1 MCGTAGSLHN
11 NAFASVNQFS
21 SEGFMSVRTEASSNV
36 KPIVHTAARARSRLK
51 DIPAHARRLAAEAI
65 GIDSHIDTVQR
76 ILVMGE
82 DLSKRWDVGHVDI
95 PRLHAGGTHA
105 PFFALW
111 VPVYFPGA
119 EAVRRTL
126 DLRDAMQTLFDAHKD
141 KIELATTATDIVR
154 IVKKDKIAVFL
165 TVEGGHTID
174 DDLRVLRMY
183 YQLGIR
189 SMTLTHSR
197 NNNWA
202 DSATDEPVHN
212 GLTDFGKEVVREM
225 NRLGMVVDVS
235 HVADKTFYDTL
246 DVTTKPVMLTHS
258 SMRAI
263 SDVPRNVT
271 DEMLWALQK
280 NGGVVGITF
289 GEGFVNPKDADAL
302 RAAIEI
308 ETTAPVMTGRTLDD
322 YAAQDVRKLFGTRVK
337 VAATV
342 EDVADHID
350 HAVKIAGIDH
360 VGIGSD
366 FDGVSGPPNGLDD
379 VSKMPALIEVL
390 LERGYSDRD
399 LKKILGGNTLRVIRE
414 VIGK

>member
-1 MCGTAGSLHN
+1 MKSGGLET
-11 NAFASVNQFS
+11 FS
-21 SEGFMSVRTEASSNV
+21 EQELITHQ
-36 KPIVHTAARARSRLK
+36 KIPLRARK
-51 DIPAHARRLAAEAI
+51 LAAEAI

-76 ILVMGE
+76 VLVMGE
-82 DLSKRWDVGHVDI
+82 DLGKRWDAGHVDI
-95 PRLHAGGTHA
+95 PRLQEGGTHA

-126 DLRDAMQTLFDAHKD
+126 DLRDAMQSVLDTHKD
-141 KIELATTATDIVR
+141 QMELATTAADIRR
-154 IVKKDKIAVFL
+154 IVKAGKISVFL

-183 YQLGIR
+183 YQLGVR

-202 DSATDEPVHN
+202 DSATDKPVHN
-212 GLTDFGKEVVREM
+212 GLTDFGREVVREM
-225 NRLGMVVDVS
+225 NRLGMLVDVS

-246 DVTTKPVMLTHS
+246 SVTSKPVIVSHS

-263 SDVPRNVT
+263 SPVPRNVT
-271 DEMLWALQK
+271 DEMLWALAK
-280 NGGVVGITF
+280 NGGVIGISF
-289 GEGFVNPKDADAL
+289 GEGFVNPKDAEAL
-302 RAAIEI
+302 ESAIKT
-308 ETTAPVMTGRTLDD
+308 ETTGPALTGRALDD
-322 YAAQDVRKLFGTRVK
+322 YAAEDVRNLFGTRLK

-342 EDVADHID
+342 ADVADHID
-350 HAVKIAGIDH
+350 HAVRIAGIDH

-390 LERGYSDRD
+390 LERGYAERD
-399 LKKILGGNTLRVIRE
+399 VKKILGENYLRVIRE
-414 VIGK
+414 VTGK

>member
-1 MCGTAGSLHN
+1 MSETQKNTSGMTTAVLDTPRKFKTRELSDIP
-11 NAFASVNQFS
+11 S
-21 SEGFMSVRTEASSNV
+21 
-36 KPIVHTAARARSRLK
+36 RARK
-51 DIPAHARRLAAEAI
+51 LAAEAI

-82 DLSKRWDVGHVDI
+82 DLSKRQDVGHVDI
-95 PRLHAGGTHA
+95 PRLHEGGIHA

-126 DLRDAMQTLFDAHKD
+126 DLRDAMQSLFDAHKD
-141 KIELATTATDIVR
+141 KIELATTAADIKR
-154 IVKKDKIAVFL
+154 IVKAHKIAAFL

-174 DDLRVLRMY
+174 DDLRVLPIF
-183 YQLGIR
+183 YQVGIR
-189 SMTLTHSR
+189 AMTLTHSR

-202 DSATDEPVHN
+202 DSATDTPVHN

-225 NRLGMVVDVS
+225 NRLGMLVDVS
-235 HVADKTFYDTL
+235 HVADKTFYDAL
-246 DVTTKPVMLTHS
+246 AVTTKPVIISHS
-258 SMRAI
+258 SMRAL

-271 DEMLWALQK
+271 DEMLWALAK
-280 NGGVVGITF
+280 NGGVIGISF
-289 GEGFVNPKDADAL
+289 GEGFINPKDAGPL
-302 RAAIEI
+302 RAEI
-308 ETTAPVMTGRTLDD
+308 NTKPMAPLLTGRALDD
-322 YAAQDVRKLFGTRVK
+322 YAAEDVRTLFGHRVK

-342 EDVADHID
+342 EDVANHID
-350 HAVKIAGIDH
+350 HAVKVAGIDA

-390 LERGYSDRD
+390 LERDYAERD
-399 LKKILGGNTLRVIRE
+399 VKKILGENYLRVIRE
-414 VIGK
+414 VTGK

>member
-1 MCGTAGSLHN
+1 MTVTKGKASRTGTIDH
-11 NAFASVNQFS
+11 VQ
-21 SEGFMSVRTEASSNV
+21 
-36 KPIVHTAARARSRLK
+36 KARSNDTL
-51 DIPAHARRLAAEAI
+51 AHARKLAAESI

-76 ILVMGE
+76 VLVMGE
-82 DLSKRWDVGHVDI
+82 DLAERWNVGHVDV
-95 PRLHAGGTHA
+95 PRLHEGGTHA

-141 KIELATTATDIVR
+141 KIELATTAADIRR
-154 IVKKDKIAVFL
+154 IVKAKKIAAFL

-183 YQLGIR
+183 YQLGVR

-202 DSATDEPVHN
+202 DSSTDTPVHN
-212 GLTDFGKEVVREM
+212 GLTDFGKDVVREM
-225 NRLGMVVDVS
+225 NRLGMLVDVS
-235 HVADKTFYDTL
+235 HVADKTFYDAL
-246 DVTTKPVMLTHS
+246 EVTTKPVMLTHS

-271 DEMLWALQK
+271 DEMLWALAK

-289 GEGFVNPKDADAL
+289 GEGFVNPNDAEAL
-302 RAAIEI
+302 RSAIEI
-308 ETTAPVMTGRTLDD
+308 ETHAPALTGRTLDD
-322 YAAQDVRKLFGTRVK
+322 YAAEDVRKLFGTRVK

-342 EDVADHID
+342 EDVADHVD
-350 HAVKIAGIDH
+350 HAVKVAGIDH

-379 VSKMPALIEVL
+379 VSKMPALIAVL
-390 LERGYSDRD
+390 LERGYSERN
-399 LKKILGGNTLRVIRE
+399 LKKVLGGNTLRVIRE
-414 VIGK
+414 VTGK

>member
-1 MCGTAGSLHN
+1 MKSGGLET
-11 NAFASVNQFS
+11 FS
-21 SEGFMSVRTEASSNV
+21 EQELITHQ
-36 KPIVHTAARARSRLK
+36 KIPLRARK
-51 DIPAHARRLAAEAI
+51 LAAEAI

-76 ILVMGE
+76 VLVMGE
-82 DLSKRWDVGHVDI
+82 DLGKRWDAGHVDI
-95 PRLHAGGTHA
+95 PRLQEGGTHA

-126 DLRDAMQTLFDAHKD
+126 DLRDAMQSVLDTHKD
-141 KIELATTATDIVR
+141 QMELATTAADIRR
-154 IVKKDKIAVFL
+154 IVKAGKISVFL

-174 DDLRVLRMY
+174 DDLRVLRMF
-183 YQLGIR
+183 YQLGVR

-202 DSATDEPVHN
+202 DSATDKPVHN
-212 GLTDFGKEVVREM
+212 GLTDFGREVVREM
-225 NRLGMVVDVS
+225 NRLGMLVDVS

-246 DVTTKPVMLTHS
+246 SVTSKPVIVSHS

-263 SDVPRNVT
+263 SPVPRNVT
-271 DEMLWALQK
+271 DEMLWALAK
-280 NGGVVGITF
+280 NGGVIGISF
-289 GEGFVNPKDADAL
+289 GEGFINPKDAEAL
-302 RAAIEI
+302 ESAIKT
-308 ETTAPVMTGRTLDD
+308 ETAGPALTGRALDD
-322 YAAQDVRKLFGTRVK
+322 YAAEDVRNLFGTRLK

-342 EDVADHID
+342 ADVADHID
-350 HAVKIAGIDH
+350 HAVRIAGIDH

-390 LERGYSDRD
+390 LQRGYAERD
-399 LKKILGGNTLRVIRE
+399 VKKILGENYLRVIRE
-414 VIGK
+414 VTGK

>member
-1 MCGTAGSLHN
+1 
-11 NAFASVNQFS
+11 
-21 SEGFMSVRTEASSNV
+21 MSVIVKKSSNLNAL
-36 KPIVHTAARARSRLK
+36 VHHSATQLQKSDDIPARARKIAS
-51 DIPAHARRLAAEAI
+51 EAI

-76 ILVMGE
+76 ILVMDE
-82 DLSKRWDVGHVDI
+82 DLGKRWDVGHVDI
-95 PRLHAGGTHA
+95 PRLHEGGTHA

-126 DLRDAMQTLFDAHKD
+126 DLRDAMQTLFETHKD

-154 IVKKDKIAVFL
+154 IVKSKKIAAFL

-202 DSATDEPVHN
+202 DSATDKPVHN

-235 HVADKTFYDTL
+235 HVADKTFFDAL
-246 DVTTKPVMLTHS
+246 AVTTKPVMLTHS

-271 DEMLWALQK
+271 DEMLWALAK

-302 RAAIEI
+302 RLAIEI
-308 ETTAPVMTGRTLDD
+308 ETTAPVQTGRTLDD

-342 EDVADHID
+342 EDVADHVG
-350 HAVKIAGIDH
+350 HAVKTAGIDH

-379 VSKMPALIEVL
+379 VSKMPALIAVL
-390 LERGYSDRD
+390 LERGYSNRD
-399 LKKILGGNTLRVIRE
+399 LKKILGENTLRVIRE
-414 VIGK
+414 VTGK

>member
-1 MCGTAGSLHN
+1 MKSSSVEHLSEHAPITRKTISL
-11 NAFASVNQFS
+11 
-21 SEGFMSVRTEASSNV
+21 
-36 KPIVHTAARARSRLK
+36 RARK
-51 DIPAHARRLAAEAI
+51 LAAEAI

-76 ILVMGE
+76 VLVMGE
-82 DLSKRWDVGHVDI
+82 DLGKRWDVGHVDI
-95 PRLHAGGTHA
+95 PRLREGGTHA

-126 DLRDAMQTLFDAHKD
+126 DLRDAMQSVLDTHKD
-141 KIELATTATDIVR
+141 QMELATTAADIRR
-154 IVKKDKIAVFL
+154 IVKAGKISVFL

-183 YQLGIR
+183 YQLGVR

-202 DSATDEPVHN
+202 DSATDKPVHN
-212 GLTDFGKEVVREM
+212 GLTDFGKAVVREM

-235 HVADKTFYDTL
+235 HVADKTFYDAL
-246 DVTTKPVMLTHS
+246 EVTTKPVMLTHS

-271 DEMLWALQK
+271 DEMLWALKK

-289 GEGFVNPKDADAL
+289 GEGFVNPKDEEAL
-302 RAAIEI
+302 RSAIEI
-308 ETTAPVMTGRTLDD
+308 ETTAPVMSGRTLDD

-350 HAVKIAGIDH
+350 HAVKVAGIDH

-379 VSKMPALIEVL
+379 VSKMPALIAVL
-390 LERGYSDRD
+390 LERGYKERD
-399 LKKILGGNTLRVIRE
+399 VKKILGENTLRVIRE
-414 VIGK
+414 VTGK

>member
-1 MCGTAGSLHN
+1 MKSGGLET
-11 NAFASVNQFS
+11 FS
-21 SEGFMSVRTEASSNV
+21 EQELITHQ
-36 KPIVHTAARARSRLK
+36 KIPLRART
-51 DIPAHARRLAAEAI
+51 LAAEAI

-76 ILVMGE
+76 VLVMGE
-82 DLSKRWDVGHVDI
+82 DLGKRWDAGHVDI
-95 PRLHAGGTHA
+95 PRLQEGGTHA

-126 DLRDAMQTLFDAHKD
+126 DLRDAMQSVLDTHKD
-141 KIELATTATDIVR
+141 QMELATTAADIRR
-154 IVKKDKIAVFL
+154 IVKAGKISVFL

-183 YQLGIR
+183 YQLGVR

-202 DSATDEPVHN
+202 DSATDKPVHN
-212 GLTDFGKEVVREM
+212 GLTDFGREVVREM
-225 NRLGMVVDVS
+225 NRLGMLVDVS

-246 DVTTKPVMLTHS
+246 SVTSKPVIVSHS

-263 SDVPRNVT
+263 SPVPRNVT
-271 DEMLWALQK
+271 DEMLWALAK
-280 NGGVVGITF
+280 NGGVIGISF
-289 GEGFVNPKDADAL
+289 GEGFVNPKDAEAL
-302 RAAIEI
+302 ESAIKT
-308 ETTAPVMTGRTLDD
+308 ETAGPALTGRALDD
-322 YAAQDVRKLFGTRVK
+322 YAAEDVRNLFGTRVK

-342 EDVADHID
+342 ADVADHID
-350 HAVKIAGIDH
+350 HAVRIAGIDH

-390 LERGYSDRD
+390 LERGYAERD
-399 LKKILGGNTLRVIRE
+399 VKKILGENYLRVIRE
-414 VIGK
+414 VTGK

>member
-1 MCGTAGSLHN
+1 MTLETIGNPELPTHRKIS
-11 NAFASVNQFS
+11 
-21 SEGFMSVRTEASSNV
+21 
-36 KPIVHTAARARSRLK
+36 PRALK
-51 DIPAHARRLAAEAI
+51 LAAEAI

-76 ILVMGE
+76 VLVMDE
-82 DLSKRWDVGHVDI
+82 DLGKRWDVGHVDL
-95 PRLHAGGTHA
+95 PRLRAGGMHA

-126 DLRDAMQTLFDAHKD
+126 DLRDAMQSMLNVHPDQM
-141 KIELATTATDIVR
+141 ELATTAADIKR
-154 IVKKDKIAVFL
+154 IVKQNKIAVFL

-202 DSATDEPVHN
+202 DSATDKPAHN

-235 HVADKTFYDTL
+235 HVSDKTFYDAL
-246 DVTTKPVMLTHS
+246 AVTSKPVILSHS
-258 SMRAI
+258 SMRAL

-271 DEMLWALQK
+271 DEMLWALAK
-280 NGGVVGITF
+280 NGGVVGISF
-289 GEGFVNPKDADAL
+289 GEGFVNPADAEAL
-302 RAAIEI
+302 RSAIET
-308 ETTAPVMTGRTLDD
+308 ETTAPLMTGRALDD
-322 YAAQDVRKLFGTRVK
+322 YAAEDVRKLFGTRVK
-337 VAATV
+337 VAATA
-342 EDVADHID
+342 EDVANHID
-350 HAVKIAGIDH
+350 HAVKTAGIDH

-366 FDGVSGPPNGLDD
+366 YDGVSGPPNGLND
-379 VSKMPALIEVL
+379 VSRMPALIDVL
-390 LERGYSDRD
+390 LERGYTERD
-399 LKKILGGNTLRVIRE
+399 VKKIWGENYLRVIRA
-414 VIGK
+414 VTGS

>member
-1 MCGTAGSLHN
+1 MKSGGLET
-11 NAFASVNQFS
+11 FS
-21 SEGFMSVRTEASSNV
+21 EQELITHQ
-36 KPIVHTAARARSRLK
+36 KIPLRART
-51 DIPAHARRLAAEAI
+51 LAAEAI

-76 ILVMGE
+76 VLVMGE
-82 DLSKRWDVGHVDI
+82 DLGKRWDAGHVDI
-95 PRLHAGGTHA
+95 PRLQEGGTHA

-126 DLRDAMQTLFDAHKD
+126 DLRDAMQSVLDTHKD
-141 KIELATTATDIVR
+141 QMELATTAADIRR
-154 IVKKDKIAVFL
+154 IVKAGKISVFL

-183 YQLGIR
+183 YQLGVR

-202 DSATDEPVHN
+202 DSATDKPVHN
-212 GLTDFGKEVVREM
+212 GLTDFGREVVREM
-225 NRLGMVVDVS
+225 NRLGMLVDVS

-246 DVTTKPVMLTHS
+246 SVTSKPVIVSHS

-263 SDVPRNVT
+263 SPVPRNVT
-271 DEMLWALQK
+271 DEMLWALAK
-280 NGGVVGITF
+280 NGGVIGISF
-289 GEGFVNPKDADAL
+289 GEGFVNPKDAEAL
-302 RAAIEI
+302 ESAIKT
-308 ETTAPVMTGRTLDD
+308 ETAGPALTGRALDD
-322 YAAQDVRKLFGTRVK
+322 YAAEDVRNLFGTRLK

-342 EDVADHID
+342 ADVADHID
-350 HAVKIAGIDH
+350 HAVRIAGIDH

-390 LERGYSDRD
+390 LERGYAERD
-399 LKKILGGNTLRVIRE
+399 VKKILGENYLRVIRE
-414 VIGK
+414 VTGK

>member
-1 MCGTAGSLHN
+1 MKTMTLESIANPEVPAQRKIS
-11 NAFASVNQFS
+11 
-21 SEGFMSVRTEASSNV
+21 
-36 KPIVHTAARARSRLK
+36 ARALK
-51 DIPAHARRLAAEAI
+51 LAAEAI

-76 ILVMGE
+76 VLVMGE
-82 DLSKRWDVGHVDI
+82 DLGKRWDVGHVDL
-95 PRLHAGGTHA
+95 PRLREGGTHA

-126 DLRDAMQTLFDAHKD
+126 DLRDAMQWMLDAHPD
-141 KIELATTATDIVR
+141 QMELATTAADIRR
-154 IVKKDKIAVFL
+154 IVKQRKIAVFL

-202 DSATDEPVHN
+202 DSATDKPAHN

-225 NRLGMVVDVS
+225 NRLGMLVDVS

-246 DVTTKPVMLTHS
+246 AVTTKPVIVSHS
-258 SMRAI
+258 SMRAL
-263 SDVPRNVT
+263 SDVPRNIS
-271 DEMLWALQK
+271 DEMLWALAK
-280 NGGVVGITF
+280 NGGVVGISF
-289 GEGFVNPKDADAL
+289 GEGFVNPADAEAL
-302 RAAIEI
+302 RAAIET
-308 ETTAPVMTGRTLDD
+308 ETTAPLMAGRALDD
-322 YAAQDVRKLFGTRVK
+322 YAAEDVRKLFGTRVK

-342 EDVADHID
+342 EDVANHVD

-366 FDGVSGPPNGLDD
+366 YDGVSGPPNGLDD
-379 VSKMPALIEVL
+379 VSRMPALIDVL
-390 LERGYSDRD
+390 LARGYAERD
-399 LKKILGGNTLRVIRE
+399 VKKILGENYLRVIRE
-414 VIGK
+414 VTGK

>member
-1 MCGTAGSLHN
+1 MGTTDV
-11 NAFASVNQFS
+11 ASVGKRRNGHTGRKNS
-21 SEGFMSVRTEASSNV
+21 SRDIFV
-36 KPIVHTAARARSRLK
+36 RARQLSRK
-51 DIPAHARRLAAEAI
+51 AI
-65 GIDSHIDTVQR
+65 GVDSHIDTVQR
-76 ILVMGE
+76 VLVMGE
-82 DLSKRWDVGHVDI
+82 DLGKKWDVGHVDI
-95 PRLHAGGTHA
+95 PRLHEGGIHA

-119 EAVRRTL
+119 EAIRRTL
-126 DLRDAMQTLFDAHKD
+126 DLRDAMQSLFDAHKD
-141 KIELATTATDIVR
+141 KIELATTASDIER
-154 IVKKDKIAVFL
+154 IVKTNKIAAFL
-165 TVEGGHTID
+165 TLEGGHTID

-202 DSATDEPVHN
+202 DSATDKPVHN

-225 NRLGMVVDVS
+225 NRLGMIVDVS
-235 HVADKTFYDTL
+235 HVADKTFYDAL
-246 DVTTKPVMLTHS
+246 AVTTKPVMLTHS
-258 SMRAI
+258 SMRAL

-271 DEMLWALQK
+271 DEMLWALAK

-289 GEGFVNPKDADAL
+289 GEGFINPKDQEAL

-308 ETTAPVMTGRTLDD
+308 ETTAPLLTGRALDD
-322 YAAQDVRKLFGTRVK
+322 YAAEDVRKLFGTRVR
-337 VAATV
+337 VASTV
-342 EDVADHID
+342 SDVADHVE

-379 VSKMPALIEVL
+379 VSKMPALIAEL
-390 LERGYSDRD
+390 ITRGYSDRD

-414 VIGK
+414 VTGK

>member
-1 MCGTAGSLHN
+1 MKSGALET
-11 NAFASVNQFS
+11 V
-21 SEGFMSVRTEASSNV
+21 SEQELITHQ
-36 KPIVHTAARARSRLK
+36 KIPLRART
-51 DIPAHARRLAAEAI
+51 LAAEAI

-76 ILVMGE
+76 VLVMGE
-82 DLSKRWDVGHVDI
+82 DLGKRWDAGHVDI
-95 PRLHAGGTHA
+95 PRLQEGGTHA

-126 DLRDAMQTLFDAHKD
+126 DLRDAMQSVLDTHKD
-141 KIELATTATDIVR
+141 QMELATTAADIRR
-154 IVKKDKIAVFL
+154 IVKAGKISVFL

-183 YQLGIR
+183 YQLGVR

-202 DSATDEPVHN
+202 DSATDKPVHN
-212 GLTDFGKEVVREM
+212 GLTDFGREVVREM
-225 NRLGMVVDVS
+225 NRLGMLVDVS

-246 DVTTKPVMLTHS
+246 SVTSKPVIVSHS

-263 SDVPRNVT
+263 SPVPRNVT
-271 DEMLWALQK
+271 DEMLWALAK
-280 NGGVVGITF
+280 NGGVIGISF
-289 GEGFVNPKDADAL
+289 GEGFVNPKDAEAL
-302 RAAIEI
+302 ESAIKT
-308 ETTAPVMTGRTLDD
+308 ETAGPALTGRALDD
-322 YAAQDVRKLFGTRVK
+322 YAAEDVRNLFGTRVK

-342 EDVADHID
+342 ADVADHID
-350 HAVKIAGIDH
+350 HAVRIAGIDH

-390 LERGYSDRD
+390 LERGYAERD
-399 LKKILGGNTLRVIRE
+399 VKKILGENYLRVIRE
-414 VIGK
+414 VTGK